1 MRCALLLLLLCGC
14 SSAIAVEPTGD
25 DEIIVAILDAE
36 YEVKQNSVPDLPD
49 SLSNSREE
57 PEESPELPRA
67 YLITANFH
75 CPPCEVWKSRID
87 ELPFRVKVQVKSRSP
102 TGEFPC
108 LWYPNARSQT
118 GWSYWSGKSIDE
130 FLRQYDRED
139 GVLREAV
146 VVRDPASDTKRRKT
160 PEELRQLW
168 RNYRGPVAYVQ
179 GMSYQQHICDAN
191 ADSHGGE
198 PFEPWQLDGLS
209 VGELQ
214 KIHGAQHNGTIS
226 PFTDS
231 ESSSTAVRI
240 PARGNQGSCANGQCA
255 QPARRVRW
263 FR

>member
-1 MRCALLLLLLCGC
+1 MRCGLLLLLLCGC

-108 LWYPNARSQT
+108 LWYPNASSQT
-118 GWSYWSGKSIDE
+118 GWADWWATSTDDCRRPYE
-130 FLRQYDRED
+130 RRD
-139 GVLREAV
+139 GV
-146 VVRDPASDTKRRKT
+146 S
-160 PEELRQLW
+160 
-168 RNYRGPVAYVQ
+168 RG
-179 GMSYQQHICDAN
+179 
-191 ADSHGGE
+191 
-198 PFEPWQLDGLS
+198 
-209 VGELQ
+209 
-214 KIHGAQHNGTIS
+214 
-226 PFTDS
+226 
-231 ESSSTAVRI
+231 
-240 PARGNQGSCANGQCA
+240 ARG
-255 QPARRVRW
+255 ARTAAGR
-263 FR
+263 